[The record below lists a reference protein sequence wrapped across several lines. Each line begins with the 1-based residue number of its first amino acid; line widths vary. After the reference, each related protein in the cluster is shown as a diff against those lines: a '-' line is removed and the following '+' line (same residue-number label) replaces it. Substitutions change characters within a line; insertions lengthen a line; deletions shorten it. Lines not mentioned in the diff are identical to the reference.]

1 VQDCDRR
8 VFGVGEFVKVC
19 CLFSLHGGCC
29 CFWLTRPTFI
39 QAGAEIHPTLS
50 PAHIIMGI
58 KETPLHELV
67 TSPVSSP
74 SPSRTT
80 AMIPRTH
87 LMFSHTTKGQPYN
100 MELLSRFLK
109 RMEGD
114 RNEDVQREG
123 MQPRLIDYELIVGED
138 GKRCVGFGWFAGG
151 SFLVLTSPRFPPL
164 SRTFVLTSEIRFVAF
179 RGVRIYSDAKLYI
192 CCTLNSGGRTRIA
205 LSDGSRPSRTGR
217 RQSVLGTSFCS
228 VPILPL
234 LYSFQINPNPI
245 TDLTFHFHSIH
256 HVHIRTLLYRLYAQS

>member
-1 VQDCDRR
+1 MTISLTTPRHSLLSRVFISSRLLSTSTRPKVTIGIRREDPERIWERRCPLTPEAVDTLVRKEGVRVLVQDCDRR

-151 SFLVLTSPRFPPL
+151 SFLVLTSYFFPSFPSSL
-164 SRTFVLTSEIRFVAF
+164 PYF
-179 RGVRIYSDAKLYI
+179 RAHL
-192 CCTLNSGGRTRIA
+192 
-205 LSDGSRPSRTGR
+205 
-217 RQSVLGTSFCS
+217 
-228 VPILPL
+228 
-234 LYSFQINPNPI
+234 
-245 TDLTFHFHSIH
+245 
-256 HVHIRTLLYRLYAQS
+256 